1 MIQSTTKRAAQGG
14 AQVQTN
20 EELKLLKGDE
30 VAEILRVSKS
40 YVYQLLATGAIPV
53 VRLGRAVRVRQED
66 LRDYVESQVCST
78 STFKN
83 LGGAE

>member
-1 MIQSTTKRAAQGG
+1 MRHTTGRAAQDG
-14 AQVQTN
+14 AQVQTDG
-20 EELKLLKGDE
+20 ELKLLRGDE

-66 LRDYVESQVCST
+66 LRDYVESQVCDT
-78 STFKN
+78 SSFRN
-83 LGGAE
+83 VGGAK